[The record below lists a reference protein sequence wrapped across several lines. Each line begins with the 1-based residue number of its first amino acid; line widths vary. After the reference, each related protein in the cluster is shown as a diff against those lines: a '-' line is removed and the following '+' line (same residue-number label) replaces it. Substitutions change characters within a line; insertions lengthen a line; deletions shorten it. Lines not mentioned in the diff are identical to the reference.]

1 MMDKLSQVALA
12 MTDGLGPT
20 AIRKLLD
27 AYPGED
33 IFALPAAEL
42 NLAFGNHRSIV
53 ENLLNKTAF
62 PRAEEELRTAEAKH
76 IKVLF
81 FTDDAFPQRLNREEC
96 ADSPVLLYALG
107 DADLN
112 ARRALAVVGT
122 RKATPYGRDT
132 AERFV
137 REMADL
143 QEDDKPL
150 VVSGLAYGI
159 DTMAH
164 KASLDNGLPT
174 VAVLGHGL
182 DRIYPAENRGLA
194 ERIVHSGGALLTE
207 YPMGTAIN
215 PRYFP
220 ARNRIIAAM
229 SDATLVVEA
238 SEHGGALITAT
249 MATGYQRDVFA
260 VPGRLGDTY
269 SRGTNNL
276 IATNKAILARGAAD
290 IAYQLGWPSPTAA
303 KADTQASLFPTLPP
317 AEQRLLE
324 LIRKNGNMTLDEIV
338 AISGL
343 PMPKAASL
351 MFNLEMAK
359 AVHVL
364 PGHLYQASNT

>member
-1 MMDKLSQVALA
+1 M
-12 MTDGLGPT
+12 
-20 AIRKLLD
+20 
-27 AYPGED
+27 
-33 IFALPAAEL
+33 
-42 NLAFGNHRSIV
+42 
-53 ENLLNKTAF
+53 
-62 PRAEEELRTAEAKH
+62 
-76 IKVLF
+76 
-81 FTDDAFPQRLNREEC
+81 
-96 ADSPVLLYALG
+96 
-107 DADLN
+107 
-112 ARRALAVVGT
+112 
-122 RKATPYGRDT
+122 
-132 AERFV
+132 
-137 REMADL
+137 
-143 QEDDKPL
+143 
-150 VVSGLAYGI
+150 
-159 DTMAH
+159 
-164 KASLDNGLPT
+164 
-174 VAVLGHGL
+174 
-182 DRIYPAENRGLA
+182 
-194 ERIVHSGGALLTE
+194 HSGGALLTE

-338 AISGL
+338 TISGL